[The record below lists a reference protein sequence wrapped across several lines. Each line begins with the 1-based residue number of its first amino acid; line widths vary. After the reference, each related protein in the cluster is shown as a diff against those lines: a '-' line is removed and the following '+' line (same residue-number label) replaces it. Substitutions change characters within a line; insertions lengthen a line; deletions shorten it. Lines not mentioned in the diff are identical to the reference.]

1 MIQYISQDLFIR
13 TNKSVKKNVIKLFKS
28 GPAFSE
34 ERKFGINI
42 VKMKKFLND

>member
-13 TNKSVKKNVIKLFKS
+13 TNKSVKKKCDQIFKS

-34 ERKFGINI
+34 ERKFGINT